1 MFLFSVR
8 PWGATCHSSQPVSSM
23 KWLQDFFR
31 RCRKLCDKCPLIISP
46 EACRWASRLL
56 IQSHDGGKAETR
68 QAGCRAAAI
77 VRLTT
82 MIGAASHAWIVA
94 ARCPGQA
101 RLAGSADWC
110 CGALP
115 LSCPSKSGVRGI
127 IHADIW
133 THELT
138 GIKIGARL
146 MISSQCL
153 MSSFSG

>member
-1 MFLFSVR
+1 MVTR
-8 PWGATCHSSQPVSSM
+8 V
-23 KWLQDFFR
+23 FR
-31 RCRKLCDKCPLIISP
+31 RCRKLCSKYPLSP
-46 EACRWASRLL
+46 EACRWTSCLL
-56 IQSHDGGKAETR
+56 IQFHDGGKAETR

-77 VRLTT
+77 DGLAT
-82 MIGAASHAWIVA
+82 MIGAASHAWIVT

-115 LSCPSKSGVRGI
+115 PSCPSKSGVRGI

-138 GIKIGARL
+138 GIKKGARL

-153 MSSFSG
+153 MSSFLG